1 MERQK
6 ITLFQHFFIDFLHFS
21 NTIYPDFLHF
31 SNTESQ
37 KNSVTPCFYLRGF
50 SWIRLYAT
58 RSLRHVYTQ

>member
-37 KNSVTPCFYLRGF
+37 KNSVTPCFLLEG
-50 SWIRLYAT
+50 L
-58 RSLRHVYTQ
+58 

>member
-6 ITLFQHFFIDFLHFS
+6 ITVFQHFFI
-21 NTIYPDFLHF
+21 DFLHF

-37 KNSVTPCFYLRGF
+37 KNSVTPYFYLRGF

>member
-21 NTIYPDFLHF
+21 NTISPDFLHF

-37 KNSVTPCFYLRGF
+37 KDSVTPCVYLRGF
-50 SWIRLYAT
+50 SRM
-58 RSLRHVYTQ
+58 